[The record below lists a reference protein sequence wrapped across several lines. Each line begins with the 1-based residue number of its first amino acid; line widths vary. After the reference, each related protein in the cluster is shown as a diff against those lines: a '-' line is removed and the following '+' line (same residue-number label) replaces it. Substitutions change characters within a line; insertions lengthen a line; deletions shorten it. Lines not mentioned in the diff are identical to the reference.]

1 MIVRAVPEHSQLNVN
16 DRVLLHLSRFAND
29 LEPDEYPPE
38 ATQLGIAAAIGIS
51 RTHVPRAVK
60 GLIKEGLVSEI
71 TGRVR
76 GHERRMKV
84 YVATSEGM
92 RKADDLLT
100 AIKDVTFQVARDGR
114 STAMTGAE
122 IEALVGR
129 KRALVAISQM
139 KDGVVSIDETRR
151 PPVKDLTDAPHARE
165 FYGRDEEL
173 DLMEEFMESEA
184 RFLVILA
191 SRGYGASTL
200 ARKFA
205 DEQDEA
211 DVLWVPISHE
221 TTSEDVETRL
231 LAYGRRL
238 RAEVKGVED
247 LLRLKNLL
255 IVFDGYFSPREE
267 LVEFFARLVDMPGD
281 AKIIVTA
288 REDTPAYDRFYQK
301 RHVDSKVV
309 QELRLRGLDEQ
320 SAAKLLG
327 NDRIDKEAFRRIMQ
341 MTRGQPMALKMLRE
355 RDYAGLK
362 SSTLLTAE
370 EVRYLM
376 FLRDKN
382 A

>member
-1 MIVRAVPEHSQLNVN
+1 MPEGGQLSVN

-38 ATQLGIAAAIGIS
+38 TTQLGIAAAIGIS

-60 GLIKEGLVSEI
+60 GLLKEGLVSEI
-71 TGRVR
+71 TARVK
-76 GHERRMKV
+76 GHDRRMKV
-84 YVATSEGM
+84 YVATREGM
-92 RKADDLLT
+92 RKADDLLR
-100 AIKDVTFQVARDGR
+100 AIRHTTFQVVREGR
-114 STAMTGAE
+114 SVPMTGSE
-122 IEALVGR
+122 LEEMVGR
-129 KRALVAISQM
+129 KRALTAISQM

-151 PPVKDLTDAPHARE
+151 PPIKDLSDAPSARE

-173 DLMEEFMESEA
+173 DMMEEFMGSEA
-184 RFLVILA
+184 KVLVILA

-205 DEQDEA
+205 DEQEEA
-211 DVLWVPISHE
+211 DVLWISIGHD
-221 TTSEDVETRL
+221 TTAADIESRLVSYGKKLGADVRSV
-231 LAYGRRL
+231 AD
-238 RAEVKGVED
+238 V
-247 LLRLKNLL
+247 LRLKNLL

-267 LVEFFARLVDMPGD
+267 LVEFFSKLVDMPGD
-281 AKIIVTA
+281 AKMVVTA

-301 RHVDSKVV
+301 GHVDSKVV
-309 QELRLRGLDEQ
+309 AELRLKGLDEQ

-327 NDRIDKEAFRRIMQ
+327 NDRIDKDAFRRIMQ
-341 MTRGQPMALKMLRE
+341 MTRGQPMALRMLRD

-362 SSTLLTAE
+362 GSTLLTAE

-376 FLRDKN
+376 FLRDKS

>member
-1 MIVRAVPEHSQLNVN
+1 MN

-38 ATQLGIAAAIGIS
+38 MTQLGIAAAIGIS

-60 GLIKEGLVSEI
+60 GLVKERLVSEI
-71 TGRVR
+71 TARVR
-76 GHERRMKV
+76 GHDRRMKV
-84 YVATSEGM
+84 YAATREGM
-92 RKADDLLT
+92 RKADELLR
-100 AIKDVTFQVARDGR
+100 AIRDTTFQVVKEGR
-114 STAMTGAE
+114 LVPMTGSE
-122 IEALVGR
+122 LEEMFGR
-129 KRALVAISQM
+129 KKVLTAISQM

-151 PPVKDLTDAPHARE
+151 PPIKDLSDAPTARE

-173 DLMEEFMESEA
+173 DMMEEFMESEA
-184 RFLVILA
+184 KVLVILA

-211 DVLWVPISHE
+211 DVLWISIGHD
-221 TTSEDVETRL
+221 TTAEDIESRLVAYGKKLGTDVRCVEDV
-231 LAYGRRL
+231 L
-238 RAEVKGVED
+238 RM
-247 LLRLKNLL
+247 KNLL

-267 LVEFFARLVDMPGD
+267 LVEFFSRLVDMPGE
-281 AKIIVTA
+281 AKMIVTA

-309 QELRLRGLDEQ
+309 TELRLKGLDEQ

-327 NDRIDKEAFRRIMQ
+327 NDKIDKDAFKRIMQ
-341 MTRGQPMALKMLRE
+341 MTRGQPMALKMLRD

-362 SSTLLTAE
+362 GSTLLTAE
-370 EVRYLM
+370 EVRYLL
-376 FLRDKN
+376 FLRDKST
-382 A
+382 